1 MWGWYNAPT
10 MFNNLRVAYF
20 LAVRQLFRTGKWS
33 SALIVVIMTL
43 IFLNLVAVSGILV
56 GLIEG
61 SSVAYRSKMIGD
73 LVISPLENKK
83 TITQSDEIINILK
96 TIPEVKAVSAR
107 FQEGG
112 QVESNYNQR
121 DPGKRR
127 EVASMQIV
135 GISPKDEQ
143 AVTKISD
150 DIVEGEFLSEDD
162 TGKIVLGKNTLGA
175 YAQVTQDVE
184 RSLGEV
190 KMGDTVLVTIAGK
203 TNEFTVKGVLGGKT
217 DVTRQGFVSAMDLKK
232 ITGKTD
238 ERASSINVRAKTPGD
253 ENLIKQVLVD
263 NNLDQEQ
270 KVQTYAEGEPSFVKD
285 LKKIFQILG
294 NAIGSIGVMVAMVV
308 IFIIIYINA
317 ITKRKFIGIMKAIG
331 IRPSVIQMSYVI
343 QSIFYGAVG
352 SFIGIAI
359 TYFILI
365 PYFQVNPI
373 DFPFSDGIMV
383 APYLDTFIKFSI
395 LMGATILGGLIP
407 SWLIVRQNTLNAILG
422 R

>member
-1 MWGWYNAPT
+1 ML
-10 MFNNLRVAYF
+10 NNLRVAFF
-20 LAVRQLFRTGKWS
+20 LAIRQLFRTSKWS
-33 SALIVVIMTL
+33 SVLIIVIMTL

-61 SSVAYRSKMIGD
+61 SSVAYRSKVIGD

-83 TITQSDEIINILK
+83 VVTQSDEIINILK
-96 TIPEVKAVSAR
+96 TIPEVKAISAR

-121 DPGKRR
+121 DAGKRR

-135 GISPKDEQ
+135 GIDPKSEE
-143 AVTKISD
+143 AVTRLGD
-150 DIVEGEFLSEDD
+150 DVIEGEFLSADD
-162 TGKIVLGKNTLGA
+162 TGKIVLGKNTLGK

-190 KMGDTVLVTIAGK
+190 NIGDTVLVTIGNK
-203 TNEFTVKGVLGGKT
+203 TNEFVVKGVLGGKT
-217 DVTRQGFVSAMDLKK
+217 DVTRQGFISSMDLKR
-232 ITGKTD
+232 ISGKTD
-238 ERASSINVRAKTPGD
+238 QRASTINVRAQTPGD
-253 ENLIKQVLVD
+253 ENIIKQILT
-263 NNLDQEQ
+263 NNSLDVEQ

-285 LKKIFQILG
+285 LKKVFSILG
-294 NAIGSIGVMVAMVV
+294 WIIGGIGIVVAAVV

-317 ITKRKFIGIMKAIG
+317 ITKRKFIGIMKGIG
-331 IRPSVIQMSYVI
+331 IRPQVIQTAYVM
-343 QSIFYGAVG
+343 QSVFYGMFG
-352 SFIGIAI
+352 SLLGALII
-359 TYFILI
+359 YFVLI
-365 PYFQVNPI
+365 PYFQANPI

-383 APYLDTFIKFSI
+383 APFADTLQKFAI
-395 LMGATILGGLIP
+395 LMFATILGGLIP